1 MHAMEHPL
9 PFRQH
14 PSLAPGSFEL
24 PLGSIP
30 SNQMNYASL
39 PPGPA
44 PPLPPHSGSV
54 GVAQPQMQQVVSATT
69 APVHLDHQL
78 ASAVSGAN
86 YHHHSTASTVSC
98 KYS

>member
-30 SNQMNYASL
+30 GNQMNYV
-39 PPGPA
+39 
-44 PPLPPHSGSV
+44 PLPPHSGSV